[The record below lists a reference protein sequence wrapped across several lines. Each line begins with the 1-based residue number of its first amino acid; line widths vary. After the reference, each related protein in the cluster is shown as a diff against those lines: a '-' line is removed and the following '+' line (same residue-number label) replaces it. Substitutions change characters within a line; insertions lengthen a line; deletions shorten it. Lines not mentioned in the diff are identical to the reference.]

1 MKGGEALTWTFRAY
15 EAGAPVSKPA
25 YGARTRRPCPIPE
38 STLSRFGNRRSG
50 LSAFRAKLA
59 IPHISRPRGANPKG
73 IPSLSPGL
81 RGTSYPGCE
90 SSKDSPT
97 LKGLK
102 HPTRPTEA
110 PRESAPCYNPFRV
123 DHDSGIQPGVARP
136 SLPRAARYNP
146 FGIEERLPHTALC

>member
-1 MKGGEALTWTFRAY
+1 MKGGEPLTWTFRAY

-25 YGARTRRPCPIPE
+25 YGARTRRPCPFPG

-50 LSAFRAKLA
+50 LSAFRGKLA
-59 IPHISRPRGANPKG
+59 IPRISRPEEVNPKG
-73 IPSLSPGL
+73 IPSFSPGL
-81 RGTSYPGCE
+81 RGTRYPGCE

-102 HPTRPTEA
+102 HPTRLTGA
-110 PRESAPCYNPFRV
+110 RQESAPCYNPFRV
-123 DHDSGIQPGVARP
+123 DHASGIQPRVARGSQP
-136 SLPRAARYNP
+136 WAGRCNP